1 MVEEIIFG
9 NILRIYG
16 TLDNHFPPHGSS
28 VDHFNQVHEILL
40 GFEAANELGVIWRAI
55 IDLHVLSV
63 EEEDSGG
70 DVAYVEVS
78 RVNGSFINKIGRA
91 HV

>member
-16 TLDNHFPPHGSS
+16 TLDDHFPPHGSS

-40 GFEAANELGVIWRAI
+40 GFEAANELGVIWRAERQTI
-55 IDLHVLSV
+55 INNCWPYSDSLRISSSLYFWYVL
-63 EEEDSGG
+63 
-70 DVAYVEVS
+70 
-78 RVNGSFINKIGRA
+78 ICIHKIDIDYS
-91 HV
+91 